1 MMSFKGVSNME
12 KVRNIKIII
21 KSVENRKGEHIAYYK
36 SDLMQ
41 ATFSVYINDNIF
53 GALALYRFTEMIR
66 ISYAKNYKTD
76 RIDFV
81 FSDNLMHFEN
91 KAVLDNMM

>member
-1 MMSFKGVSNME
+1 ME
-12 KVRNIKIII
+12 EVRNIKIII

-36 SDLMQ
+36 SELMQ

-66 ISYAKNYKTD
+66 VSFGKNYKTD
-76 RIDFV
+76 RVDFV
-81 FSDNLMHFEN
+81 FSDDLMRFEN
-91 KAVLDNMM
+91 KAVLDVVAEVKAFCA

>member
-1 MMSFKGVSNME
+1 MMNFKGVGNTE
-12 KVRNIKIII
+12 EVRNIRIII
-21 KSVENRKGEHIAYYK
+21 KSVDNRKGEHIAYYK

-53 GALALYRFTEMIR
+53 GALALHRFAEMIR
-66 ISYAKNYKTD
+66 VSWGKNYKTD
-76 RIDFV
+76 RVDFV
-81 FSDNLMHFEN
+81 FSDDLMHFEN

>member
-1 MMSFKGVSNME
+1 ME
-12 KVRNIKIII
+12 KVNTIRIII

-53 GALALYRFTEMIR
+53 GALALYKFAEMIR
-66 ISYAKNYKTD
+66 ISYGKNYKTD
-76 RIDFV
+76 RVDFV
-81 FSDNLMHFEN
+81 FSSNLMHFEN
-91 KAVLDNMM
+91 KAVLDVVAGVKAFCA